1 VEDPL
6 AHAMKVA
13 QQISEQPPTAVIN
26 TKALLKSSN
35 HAAVEVVMEAEGE
48 LFRLALQSDEAQT
61 AFMRF
66 LSRKAK

>member
-1 VEDPL
+1 
-6 AHAMKVA
+6 MKTA
-13 QQISEQPPTAVIN
+13 ERIADQPPTSVIN

-35 HAAVEVVMEAEGE
+35 HAAVEAVMAAEGE

-61 AFMRF
+61 AFMKF